1 MVYALENEVRADFE
15 RAHNRAAFDDLLA
28 VLTRRPNDLPRL
40 DEARRGLAATGE
52 LYRGVRTVPVERIV
66 GTAERPRDFDRAFRP
81 RRAAA
86 AARWQNV
93 ARAHYEGRELPPV
106 RLYQVGDE
114 YFVSDGHHRVSVARA
129 LGRAF
134 LEAEVVEIRACAAH
148 PADGRSQAGFA
159 QPARRPWLGLGGLRT
174 ALPLAPHPACGRG
187 CAA

>member
-1 MVYALENEVRADFE
+1 MVYALETEVRAAFE
-15 RAHNRAAFDDLLA
+15 RAHNRAAFHDLLA
-28 VLTRRPNDLPRL
+28 PLTRRPNSLPRL

-52 LYRGVRTVPVERIV
+52 LYRGLRTVPVERIV

-93 ARAHYEGRELPPV
+93 ARAFYEGRELPPV

-134 LEAEVVEIRACAAH
+134 VEAEVVEIRSRAGAAH
-148 PADGRSQAGFA
+148 ARPSVRR
-159 QPARRPWLGLGGLRT
+159 ARRAWRPRLGPGGLRA
-174 ALPLAPHPACGRG
+174 ALPVANHPACACGG
-187 CAA
+187 AA